1 MKLTK
6 TKLKQII
13 KEELQKMLS
22 EGYED
27 EFLKPFDEA
36 VKRARMVYDETV
48 AANPG
53 MTEQEKDSLYGKL
66 LDKVIHE
73 AGLEPGRMSPSLS
86 DEAEYYAGHDAMKAR
101 GEA

>member
-13 KEELQKMLS
+13 KEEIQKMLS

-48 AANPG
+48 AANPE
-53 MTEQEKDSLYGKL
+53 MIEQEKDSLYGKL

-73 AGLEPGRMSPSLS
+73 AGLTPRKMSPSLAG
-86 DEAEYYAGHDAMKAR
+86 EAEYYDAHDAAKER

>member
-13 KEELQKMLS
+13 KEEIQKMLS
-22 EGYED
+22 PPG
-27 EFLKPFDEA
+27 FDEA
-36 VKRARMVYDETV
+36 VQRARMVYDETV
-48 AANPG
+48 AANPE

-73 AGLEPGRMSPSLS
+73 AGLTPRKMSPSLAG
-86 DEAEYYAGHDAMKAR
+86 EAEYYDAHDAAKER